1 MLEMIP
7 ITRARADFLP
17 LVKQVNA
24 GFFKFAITKQ
34 GKPIAVVL
42 NYEEYARMAET
53 LKVISDDRLI
63 GDIREGLRQ
72 IERGQIIPLE
82 EAVDK

>member
-17 LVKQVNA
+17 LVKQVSA
-24 GFFKFAITKQ
+24 GFLKFAITKQ

-53 LKVISDDRLI
+53 LAVISDDRLI

-82 EAVDK
+82 ETVDK